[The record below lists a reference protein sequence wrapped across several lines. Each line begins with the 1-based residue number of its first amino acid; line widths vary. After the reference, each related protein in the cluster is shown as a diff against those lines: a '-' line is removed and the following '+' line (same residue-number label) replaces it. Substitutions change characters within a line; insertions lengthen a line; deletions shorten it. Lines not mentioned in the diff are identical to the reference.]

1 MDQWEVSIDCVRCGL
16 AARNIIRLL
25 RCCFGQVGAETVSGN
40 KVTAYNV
47 RTNVRTSWL
56 GSFVLELGLMCLG
69 GNIEQ
74 QVRGRTA
81 SQCTRL
87 LLLLIIFI
95 FKLN

>member
-1 MDQWEVSIDCVRCGL
+1 MG
-16 AARNIIRLL
+16 
-25 RCCFGQVGAETVSGN
+25 
-40 KVTAYNV
+40 
-47 RTNVRTSWL
+47 
-56 GSFVLELGLMCLG
+56 VLELGLMCLG